1 MADAT
6 LSHARIKAQFMAA
19 LELPDRQAQQAALQ
33 ASDLSEQ
40 ERAEVLDLLAASAR
54 TTHFAAPIAQAAT
67 QWLGHEF
74 QPGEQLGA
82 WRLVRPLGEGGMG
95 RVFLAERADG
105 AYQQQAALKLVR
117 LGLSPDAVARFAR
130 ERQILAG
137 LEHPHIARLLD
148 GGQTPEGWP
157 FLVMEYVDGEPIDR
171 WCARHALPLDDR
183 LALLQTLCEAV
194 AHAHRQLV
202 IHCDLKPGNVL
213 VDRHGRLR
221 LLDFGIAHI
230 EGQQESGAGGHT
242 PGYASPEQAAGQAP
256 TVAGDVYSL
265 GCLLATLLAD
275 LPRPLRRGRRAELQ
289 AIVARATAL
298 RPEDRYGDVGSLQRD
313 LQRFRLQQ
321 PVHALG
327 RRRLYVAAKL
337 LQRRWPWW
345 LAATAALTAAGLFT
359 WQLALER
366 DRARAA
372 ELQAQEE
379 ARTAREVTDFLVNL
393 FGDADAYARARA
405 SELRALTLLERGH
418 ERLRRDLADR
428 PRQRAPLLFKLGLVL
443 ENVGQTARAAELH
456 REAIADYQQV
466 GDTKPL
472 PELYNAYVSVLNRLG
487 RYREALRAIEAWQR
501 TAAPVGERMAHID
514 NALGIVLPNLG
525 QAAQARL
532 HLQRALAQQGL
543 LPEQPDAQRLN
554 VRSRTYLANL
564 ALVALAE
571 QRPAEAERLARLA
584 LDLTQGSAFRRHA
597 ILGLA
602 LMDQGRTDEALA
614 QMRLGDAAAVRHFGE
629 LTGNRHRV
637 LRDYGWVLLRAGRTA
652 EAIRQLRLA
661 LQCAEESG
669 EAGHPLAAQ
678 TQLRLAQALA
688 ASGDRAGARAAFDTA
703 LRWAQA
709 HEADGD
715 PLGLARIRTERDA
728 FLRGG

>member
-19 LELPDRQAQQAALQ
+19 LELPNRQAQQAALQ
-33 ASDLSEQ
+33 ASDLNDQ

-54 TTHFAAPIAQAAT
+54 STHFAAPVARAAML
-67 QWLGHEF
+67 WLGHEF

-157 FLVMEYVDGEPIDR
+157 FLVMEYVDGEPMDQ
-171 WCARHALPLDDR
+171 WCTRHALPLDDR

-230 EGQQESGAGGHT
+230 EGQHEPGAGGHT
-242 PGYASPEQAAGQAP
+242 PGFASPEQAAGQAP
-256 TVAGDVYSL
+256 TVADDVYSL
-265 GCLLATLLAD
+265 GRLLATLLEQ
-275 LPRPLRRGRRAELQ
+275 LPRPPRRGRRAELQ
-289 AIVARATAL
+289 AIVARATAQ

-313 LQRFRLQQ
+313 LQRFRVHQ
-321 PVHALG
+321 PVHALRA
-327 RRRLYVAAKL
+327 RRSYMVAKL
-337 LQRRWPWW
+337 LRRQWPWW
-345 LAATAALTAAGLFT
+345 LAASATLAAASLFT
-359 WQLALER
+359 WRLAMER
-366 DRARAA
+366 DRARSA

-379 ARTAREVTDFLVNL
+379 ARNAREVSDFLVNL
-393 FGDADAYARARA
+393 FSDADAYAHARA
-405 SELRALTLLERGH
+405 SELRALTLLQRGH

-428 PRQRAPLLFKLGLVL
+428 PRQRAPLLHQLGRVL
-443 ENVGQTARAAELH
+443 ENVGQTARASELLG
-456 REAIADYQQV
+456 EAIKDYQV
-466 GDTKPL
+466 IGDPAPL
-472 PELYNAYVSVLNRLG
+472 PELYNAYASTLNRLG
-487 RYREALRAIEAWQR
+487 RYREAWRAIEAWQR
-501 TAAPVGERMAHID
+501 QAALVGGQVAHID
-514 NALGIVLPNLG
+514 NATGLVLIGLGEPER
-525 QAAQARL
+525 ART
-532 HLQRALAQQGL
+532 HLLRALASQG
-543 LPEQPDAQRLN
+543 QDAARPDVPRLTA
-554 VRSRTYLANL
+554 RSRIYFANL
-564 ALVALAE
+564 ALAE
-571 QRPAEAERLARLA
+571 LSAGRSADAERLARTA
-584 LDLTQGSAFRRHA
+584 LDTAHASAFRRHG

-629 LTGNRHRV
+629 LTGNRHRL
-637 LRDYGWVLLRAGRTA
+637 LREYGWVLLRAGQPA
-652 EAIRQLRLA
+652 EAARQLKLA

-688 ASGDRAGARAAFDTA
+688 ASGDRAGARGAFDTA
-703 LRWAQA
+703 LRWAQV

-715 PLGLARIRTERDA
+715 PLGLTRIRAARDA